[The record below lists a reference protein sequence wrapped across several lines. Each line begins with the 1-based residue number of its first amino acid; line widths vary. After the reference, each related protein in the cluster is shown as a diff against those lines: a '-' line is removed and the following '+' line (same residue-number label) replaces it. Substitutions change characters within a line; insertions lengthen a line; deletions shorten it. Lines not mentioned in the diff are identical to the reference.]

1 MGFFSV
7 LTLIFIVLQLCGII
21 AWSWWLVMLPMII
34 GAALWV
40 VSICLAA
47 FVVTKIERKLGD
59 NK

>member
-40 VSICLAA
+40 VTICLTA
-47 FVVTKIERKLGD
+47 FVVTKIERK
-59 NK
+59 